1 MASKIALMEDEYSTL
16 QEKLA
21 SCHEQILEYIES
33 IVEQLQG
40 LSSVGG
46 DFYTDSISP
55 KVDLLCEEL
64 NAAKAFIK
72 ERMVYTPQDFMQKMA
87 SAKKSISIRCQK
99 RKTGL
104 LTQGTKN
111 DIT

>member
-40 LSSVGG
+40 LSSAGG

-64 NAAKAFIK
+64 NAAKAS
-72 ERMVYTPQDFMQKMA
+72 MGDVY
-87 SAKKSISIRCQK
+87 SAHREIITSF
-99 RKTGL
+99 
-104 LTQGTKN
+104 LTAIGDLDTCC
-111 DIT
+111 